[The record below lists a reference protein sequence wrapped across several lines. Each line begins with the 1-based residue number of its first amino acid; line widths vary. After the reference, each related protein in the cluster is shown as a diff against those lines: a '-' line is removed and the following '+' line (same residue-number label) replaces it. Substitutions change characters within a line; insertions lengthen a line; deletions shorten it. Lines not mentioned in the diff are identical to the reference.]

1 MPMIAA
7 LLAVSFYADVL
18 PILERRCLGCHQ
30 AGEAAPMA
38 LGSFAEARPFAK
50 AMRDAVLSES
60 MPPGGGLAAGEM
72 AVLRQWAARP
82 TAGVGARAA
91 VMPVRPTV
99 RGDLVLQM
107 AEPFRVG
114 AEATVEYQ
122 HFVLP
127 TGQKEGRWVQA
138 VEIRPGNRRV
148 VHHAVA
154 FVRTARSEFLRGG
167 RLSVEDEV
175 LGTYLPGEGVL
186 RLPEGLAKW
195 LPAGAEIVLQMHYT
209 STGQAESDRTE
220 IRLEFGER
228 PRERVYTMSVAEWE
242 FAIPPFAAAHPV
254 EAEFAVQTGVRVLA
268 VTPHLHLRGRSM
280 RVTAGETVVL
290 DVPRYRFDWQ
300 LRRVLGKPVELAA
313 GERIRVEATFDNS
326 RNNPRNP
333 DPAATVRWGEQ
344 SWQEMMVAFVDVAI
358 PAAWPPTEIYRHKR
372 F

>member
-1 MPMIAA
+1 MFAA
-7 LLAVSFYADVL
+7 VLAISFYADVL

-30 AGEAAPMA
+30 AGEVAPMA

-50 AMRDAVLSES
+50 AIRDAVTSHS
-60 MPPGGGLAAGEM
+60 MPPGGGLAAGEL
-72 AVLRQWAARP
+72 AVLRQWAVRP
-82 TAGVGARAA
+82 VAGTAARAA
-91 VMPVRPTV
+91 VLPMRPEV
-99 RGDLVLQM
+99 RGDLTLRM
-107 AEPFRVG
+107 AEPFAVG
-114 AEATVEYQ
+114 AKAAVDYQ

-127 TGQKEGRWVQA
+127 TGQSERRWIQA
-138 VEIRPGNRRV
+138 IEIRPGNRRV

-186 RLPEGLAKW
+186 RWPEGQAKLLPE
-195 LPAGAEIVLQMHYT
+195 GAEIVLQMHYT
-209 STGQAESDRTE
+209 STGKAEEDQTE
-220 IRLEFGER
+220 IRLEYGPT
-228 PRERVYTMSVAEWE
+228 PRERVYTLSVAQWE
-242 FAIPPFAAAHPV
+242 FAIPPFAEAYPV
-254 EAEFAVQTGVRVLA
+254 TAEFAVQTGVRVLA
-268 VTPHLHLRGRSM
+268 VTPHMHLRGRSM

-300 LRRVLGKPVELAA
+300 LRRVLAKPVTVAS
-313 GERIRVEATFDNS
+313 GETIRVEATFDNS

-358 PAAWPPTEIYRHKR
+358 PAAWPAAEIYRAKR

>member
-1 MPMIAA
+1 MPMFAA
-7 LLAVSFYADVL
+7 LLAVTFYADVL

-38 LGSFAEARPFAK
+38 LGTFAEARPFAK
-50 AMRDAVLSES
+50 AMRDAVVSGS
-60 MPPGGGLAAGEM
+60 MPPGGGLAAEEV
-72 AVLRQWAARP
+72 AVLREWVRRP
-82 TAGVGARAA
+82 VAGGPVRQA
-91 VMPVRPTV
+91 VLPVRPTV
-99 RGDLVLQM
+99 KGDLVLRM
-107 AEPFRVG
+107 GEPFAVG
-114 AEATVEYQ
+114 AGATVEYQ

-127 TGQKEGRWVQA
+127 TGQNERRWIQA

-186 RLPEGLAKW
+186 RWPEGQAKL

-209 STGQAESDRTE
+209 STGQTE
-220 IRLEFGER
+220 KDQTEVRLEFGPT
-228 PRERVYTMSVAEWE
+228 PRERIYTMSVAQWE
-242 FAIPPFAAAHPV
+242 FAIPPFAKAYPV
-254 EAEFAVQTGVRVLA
+254 AAEFTVHTGVRVLA

-300 LRRVLGKPVELAA
+300 LRRVLPRPVELAA
-313 GERIRVEATFDNS
+313 GETIRVEATFDNS
-326 RNNPRNP
+326 RNNPWNP
-333 DPAATVRWGEQ
+333 DPSATVRWGEQ

-358 PAAWPPTEIYRHKR
+358 PAAWPPTEIYRPKR

>member
-1 MPMIAA
+1 MQMFAA

-30 AGEAAPMA
+30 AGEVAPMA
-38 LGSFAEARPFAK
+38 LGSFGEARPFAK
-50 AMRDAVLSES
+50 AMRDAVVSES
-60 MPPGGGLAAGEM
+60 MPPGGGLAAGEV
-72 AVLRQWAARP
+72 AVLRQWAGRP
-82 TAGVGARAA
+82 VAGA
-91 VMPVRPTV
+91 PVREAVLPVQPTV
-99 RGDLVLQM
+99 RGDLTLQM
-107 AEPFRVG
+107 PAPFTVAAG
-114 AEATVEYQ
+114 ATVEYQ

-127 TGQKEGRWVQA
+127 TGQSERRWIQA

-186 RLPEGLAKW
+186 RWPEGQAKL

-209 STGQAESDRTE
+209 STERAESDQTE
-220 IRLEFGER
+220 IRMEYGPT
-228 PRERVYTMSVAEWE
+228 PRERVYTMSVAQWE

-254 EAEFAVQTGVRVLA
+254 TAEFTVRTGVRVLA

-280 RVTAGETVVL
+280 RVMAGETLVL

-300 LRRVLGKPVELAA
+300 LRRVLAKPVMLAS
-313 GERIRVEATFDNS
+313 GESIRVEATFDNS

-344 SWQEMMVAFVDVAI
+344 SWQEMMVAFVEVAI
-358 PAAWPPTEIYRHKR
+358 PAAWPPAEIYKTKR